1 MNPTWHSSR
10 GSLFCGFYK
19 NERPPPQQDGLVPYS
34 PGTHIPAG
42 EKVDAK
48 INKVINFRSRQ
59 MLRGKNGDES
69 GGV

>member
-1 MNPTWHSSR
+1 M
-10 GSLFCGFYK
+10 GSI
-19 NERPPPQQDGLVPYS
+19 RMSAPPQQDGLVPYS

-59 MLRGKNGDES
+59 MLRGKNGDVSVS